1 MDATKLVLDRH
12 TVYISKIRGA
22 FKTLLCCSGSLAGH
36 RRENLSNK
44 INTSTILTANI
55 ISKETIKQASK
66 QLRIEE
72 LEYWLFLL
80 LLKFQVKIIIAY
92 VLIYYLPTKLTYIQ
106 WLSCV
111 LHVVSCYGK
120 VEELVLHNSS

>member
-55 ISKETIKQASK
+55 ISKEIIKQASN
-66 QLRIEE
+66 
-72 LEYWLFLL
+72 YA
-80 LLKFQVKIIIAY
+80 LKNWNIDYFCFY
-92 VLIYYLPTKLTYIQ
+92 
-106 WLSCV
+106 
-111 LHVVSCYGK
+111 
-120 VEELVLHNSS
+120 